1 MTIKKRL
8 IVTFTGIIC
17 MAFLSIGIS
26 SSSLLES
33 GKNLDTIQD
42 ATIPT
47 VNEIGMVKRNLI
59 ATLSNTLEMMLLD
72 DSEYIKSLKGDNSSH
87 EKTMAESIDFIQQ
100 NSKGER
106 LAEID
111 GLLDQIAQVRKELE
125 ALAGTDEEKALALY
139 QQEFSPLIIKAVTEL
154 DAFTL
159 EYTKA
164 LNEELGKRQTRR
176 FVLTYLSIGL
186 FIVGCIGSIKI
197 IAKLVDSIMEPI
209 DEVNKALVAL
219 SEGQLGYQFTYDTEN
234 EFQEMCNNIRFSLEE
249 LHKYVMG
256 ISTELSEFAK
266 GNFATEHAVSY
277 IGDFE
282 EIGNS
287 IDHVK
292 GQISEI
298 MEEMQSASKQ
308 VEVSSE
314 QISSTSQELANGS
327 VEQASAVEELT
338 ASINEILEQLKT
350 SADRARETST
360 ISRQAES
367 GAVYGNEKV
376 NETAAAIHEIEEKS
390 TEIENIIN
398 IIDQIATQ
406 TRLLSLNASIEA
418 ARAGESGRGFAIVA
432 TEVGNLA
439 VESAEAAKG
448 ISKLIND
455 MTVSVKRGVE
465 LMGETEEAL
474 AKVVDQARGI
484 DSHITE
490 IAEASKEQAVIIEQ
504 ISLGA
509 DQISAVVQSNSAY
522 SEESATTAEEL
533 SGQAVLLENMIQ
545 RFRTK
550 K

>member
-1 MTIKKRL
+1 MKIKKRL

-59 ATLSNTLEMMLLD
+59 ATLANTLEMMMLD

-100 NSKGER
+100 NSEGER

-111 GLLDQIAQVRKELE
+111 ALLDQIAQVRKELE
-125 ALAGTDEEKALALY
+125 TLAGTDEEKALALY

-176 FVLTYLSIGL
+176 LVLTYLSIGL

-197 IAKLVDSIMEPI
+197 IAKLIDSIMEPI
-209 DEVNKALVAL
+209 DAVNKALVAL

-292 GQISEI
+292 GQISRVDGGD
-298 MEEMQSASKQ
+298 A
-308 VEVSSE
+308 VR
-314 QISSTSQELANGS
+314 L
-327 VEQASAVEELT
+327 QA
-338 ASINEILEQLKT
+338 
-350 SADRARETST
+350 
-360 ISRQAES
+360 
-367 GAVYGNEKV
+367 GG
-376 NETAAAIHEIEEKS
+376 
-390 TEIENIIN
+390 
-398 IIDQIATQ
+398 
-406 TRLLSLNASIEA
+406 
-418 ARAGESGRGFAIVA
+418 
-432 TEVGNLA
+432 
-439 VESAEAAKG
+439 
-448 ISKLIND
+448 
-455 MTVSVKRGVE
+455 GV
-465 LMGETEEAL
+465 
-474 AKVVDQARGI
+474 
-484 DSHITE
+484 
-490 IAEASKEQAVIIEQ
+490 
-504 ISLGA
+504 LGA
-509 DQISAVVQSNSAY
+509 DFVYLTGACK
-522 SEESATTAEEL
+522 
-533 SGQAVLLENMIQ
+533 
-545 RFRTK
+545 RFGGAGERR
-550 K
+550 